1 MPASAPE
8 QAVTRS
14 GEDLL
19 SRWSESHRHYHTRD
33 HLAAV
38 LSVVDRY
45 ADRAADADAVR
56 LAAWF
61 HDAVYDPRRLDNE
74 EASAVL
80 AEAVLPDLVVAPE
93 RVSEV
98 ARLVRLTASH
108 DPLPSDHN
116 GGLLTDAD
124 LSILAADEEVYRAYT
139 VAVRHEYAHVPDAAF
154 AAGRAAVLL
163 NLLSLP
169 SLFHTPVLKEH
180 WEERARHN
188 LTSELDALRNNPPPS
203 VDEGTSVVTL

>member
-1 MPASAPE
+1 MPVSAPE
-8 QAVTRS
+8 PAVTRS

-33 HLAAV
+33 HLVAV

-45 ADRAADADAVR
+45 ADRAADPDAVR

-74 EASAVL
+74 EASALL
-80 AEAVLPDLVVAPE
+80 AEAVLPDLNVAME

-108 DPLPSDHN
+108 DPVPSDHN

-124 LSILAADEEVYRAYT
+124 LSVLAADEEVYRAYT
-139 VAVRHEYAHVPDAAF
+139 VAVRREYAHIPDAAF
-154 AAGRAAVLL
+154 AAGRAAVLQ

-169 SLFHTPVLKEH
+169 NLFHTPVLKEH
-180 WEERARHN
+180 WEARARHN
-188 LTSELDALRNNPPPS
+188 LTSELAALRNNPPPA